1 MKASESLSA
10 QAWVVVTV
18 FITLRALMK
27 PATQPPSKRRLGLA
41 ARQVAEHF
49 RQPP

>member
-1 MKASESLSA
+1 
-10 QAWVVVTV
+10 
-18 FITLRALMK
+18 LMQ
-27 PATQPPSKRRLGLA
+27 PVMQPPSKRRLGLA